1 MKNDRCAVCIMR
13 VPCDNWC
20 DICMYT
26 YICLYVHILR
36 GTYSSTS
43 ALILSFIAF

>member
-1 MKNDRCAVCIMR
+1 MKNDRCAVCVMR

-26 YICLYVHILR
+26 YIYLYVHVR
-36 GTYSSTS
+36 GTYLSTS